1 MYRTCEQSRKP
12 RVKCRQDGELCDG
25 RRTCSAMGLPHPL
38 LHNGLSPLCSND
50 TRSGERSAVYLT
62 FPAVSII
69 LYFLP
74 DFSRGFSVLWVS
86 GKLVQMASSFALVL
100 CIPSVPSGMPM
111 LRFTTSNTTKALPS
125 EGELFK
131 LQRRPLCPRD
141 GVTKRGR
148 EREQYIFR
156 IQ

>member
-1 MYRTCEQSRKP
+1 MYSTCKQSRKP
-12 RVKCRQDGELCDG
+12 RVKCCQDGELCNG

-38 LHNGLSPLCSND
+38 LHNGLSPLYSND

-100 CIPSVPSGMPM
+100 CIPSVPSGMHL
-111 LRFTTSNTTKALPS
+111 LRSNPNNKKSSPP
-125 EGELFK
+125 GELF
-131 LQRRPLCPRD
+131 
-141 GVTKRGR
+141 
-148 EREQYIFR
+148 R
-156 IQ
+156 IY

>member
-1 MYRTCEQSRKP
+1 MYSNREQSRIP
-12 RVKCRQDGELCDG
+12 RVKCRPNGELRD
-25 RRTCSAMGLPHPL
+25 RRRIYSAMGLPHPL

-86 GKLVQMASSFALVL
+86 GKPAQMVSSFALVL
-100 CIPSVPSGMPM
+100 CILSVPSGMHL
-111 LRFTTSNTTKALPS
+111 LRSNPNNKKSSPP
-125 EGELFK
+125 GELF
-131 LQRRPLCPRD
+131 
-141 GVTKRGR
+141 
-148 EREQYIFR
+148 R
-156 IQ
+156 IY